1 VPGFSLFR
9 RTTSRAANPT
19 TQGAGMRGLSASG
32 ASRALVLADGVP
44 LNDPF
49 GGWVYWSRVPAA
61 AVDRVEVMRGSGSD
75 LYGADAM
82 AGVVQVL
89 TRKPGDV
96 SVKVD
101 LEGASHGTA
110 RASVFAG
117 GSHGPWRGTASGEA
131 FTTDGYILVPE
142 DQRGP
147 VDVPATQRYD
157 TGRVGVGYETPG
169 FYARVTGDVYA
180 EHRGNGT
187 PIQTNSTDIRQ
198 LHLDLGGTVAG
209 GRWNVTG
216 RRAIRATTGILVDR
230 HGPEQRDADVAPVR
244 ACGPAWVAA
253 RRRGW
258 EGGRAG
264 GADTPTSR
272 PPTTSRRL
280 RDHARPRPTSGPS
293 ADQRRYLQ
301 FTVRPAECHGHSAPG
316 ATCGS
321 RRG

>member
-1 VPGFSLFR
+1 MPAAYTEAVVVTASRAEGVTTSGAAPVSVLASSDLALLPPAPLDDALKSVPGFSLFR

-89 TRKPGDV
+89 TRKPGDG

-110 RASVFAG
+110 RASLFTG
-117 GSHGPWRGTASGEA
+117 GSRGPWRGTASGEA
-131 FTTDGYILVPE
+131 FTTDGYVLVPE

-157 TGRVGVGYETPG
+157 SGRVGVGYETSG

-180 EHRGNGT
+180 EHRDNGT

-198 LHLDLGGTVAG
+198 LHLDLGGTRRRRKLERDRAD
-209 GRWNVTG
+209 GRSELRPGV
-216 RRAIRATTGILVDR
+216 LVDR
-230 HGPEQRDADVAPVR
+230 DGPERRDADVAPVR
-244 ACGPAWVAA
+244 ACGPAWVRRALAA
-253 RRRGW
+253 GLG
-258 EGGRAG
+258 ECGRAG
-264 GADTPTSR
+264 G
-272 PPTTSRRL
+272 RR
-280 RDHARPRPTSGPS
+280 
-293 ADQRRYLQ
+293 
-301 FTVRPAECHGHSAPG
+301 HS
-316 ATCGS
+316 
-321 RRG
+321 